1 MFRHQNHHPT
11 FPNNEYI
18 YKIDIHGGHFEIQDG
33 GQNIHLNYF
42 LYFTIGFVEY
52 SNVCLDIKIT
62 ILGVL
67 RVHTRKH
74 KSHLNTC

>member
-18 YKIDIHGGHFEIQDG
+18 YKIDFHGGHFEIQDG

-42 LYFTIGFVEY
+42 FILL
-52 SNVCLDIKIT
+52 LDALSI
-62 ILGVL
+62 
-67 RVHTRKH
+67 
-74 KSHLNTC
+74 